1 MKLSKP
7 WREGKPLFLQDE
19 SFFGEV
25 ESKGIG
31 SIASQNLR
39 EDNLLPAALKE
50 LNKQGTVYVKGSGRG
65 FNIFWKKDGVLFN
78 VQSGS
83 NNSKTGDMV
92 QIGMFP
98 LSWALAKTVLK
109 GDSDKKVCFSC
120 PHSQSKGGT
129 CYVRKGFD
137 TSRGMQSKISHIS
150 YERIPNYNS
159 HTERIVLALC
169 KGRPVRFGTYGEPIL
184 LGEELTSKISKVA
197 TSWTGYTHRWMI
209 PAMQWAKKYFMA
221 SVENVTE
228 MKAAVL
234 AGWRVF
240 YVNMDKNV
248 TFVGTQYAPNVPKQ
262 DRLVVCP
269 ASAEFIKA
277 KKEKY
282 PDLAIQDRKEATCT
296 TCKMCAGTTGTK
308 VAASIVINK
317 H

>member
-1 MKLSKP
+1 MKTFIAPVPVKLAKP
-7 WREGKPLFLQDE
+7 HVEGKPLFLQDE

-50 LNKQGTVYVKGSGRG
+50 LNKQGLIYVKSSGRG

-78 VQSGS
+78 IQSGS
-83 NNSKTGDMV
+83 SNSKTGDMV

-98 LSWALAKTVLK
+98 LSWAIAKTVLK
-109 GDSDKKVCFSC
+109 GASDKKVCFEC
-120 PHSQSKGGT
+120 PHSQSKNAT
-129 CYVRKGFD
+129 CYVRKGYD
-137 TSRGMQSKISHIS
+137 TSRGMQSKISKVDIS
-150 YERIPNYNS
+150 LVPNYNS
-159 HTERIVLALC
+159 HTERIAIALC

-184 LGEELTSKISKVA
+184 LGEELVSKISKVA
-197 TSWTGYTHRWMI
+197 TTWTGYTHRWKL
-209 PAMQWAKKYFMA
+209 PSMQWAKKYFMA

-234 AGWRVF
+234 SGWRVF
-240 YVNMDKNV
+240 YVNMDKKV
-248 TFVGTQYAPNVPKQ
+248 SFVGTKYTPEVPKT

-269 ASAEFIKA
+269 ASVEGGRIN
-277 KKEKY
+277 
-282 PDLAIQDRKEATCT
+282 TCVS
-296 TCKMCAGTTGTK
+296 CRMCAGTSGTK
-308 VAASIVINK
+308 VVQSIVIDK